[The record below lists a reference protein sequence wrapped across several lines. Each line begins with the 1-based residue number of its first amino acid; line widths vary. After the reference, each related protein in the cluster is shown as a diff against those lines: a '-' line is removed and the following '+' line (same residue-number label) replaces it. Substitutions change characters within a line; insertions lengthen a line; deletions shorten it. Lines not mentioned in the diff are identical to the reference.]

1 MAQYK
6 GAASEGGR
14 AANLIKKRQK
24 ELEEIEAKKRKIEE
38 EMKIGSITNKF
49 AAHYDAIEQSL
60 KSSTIGKLHFIQ
72 KQYALL

>member
-60 KSSTIGKLHFIQ
+60 KSSTIGKLQFIQ
-72 KQYALL
+72 KQYAVL